1 MKYMGSKNRYAKELL
16 PIILKNRRCDQYYVE
31 PFVGGA
37 NMIDKVDGNRL
48 GGDSNVYLI
57 EALKLI
63 RDNPASI
70 PMVITENM
78 YDVMKINKKI
88 NGLTGFTAFAMSFGG
103 KFFGGYRRD
112 VAGTKG
118 CVKNMET
125 QTRRSKNSAFKQS
138 FKLKNVDLCHSDY
151 LALSIPLK
159 SIIYCDPPYA
169 GTTKYRDSFDHSV
182 FWDWC
187 RKKVIEGHSI
197 FVSEYAAP
205 NDFICVW
212 KKKVNSSLTKQT
224 SSKKSIERL
233 FIHESQLRYLNT

>member
-1 MKYMGSKNRYAKELL
+1 MGSKSRHAKELL
-16 PIILKNRRCDQYYVE
+16 LIILKDRRQGQYYVE

-37 NMIDKVDGNRL
+37 NMIDKVDGRRL
-48 GGDSNVYLI
+48 GGDSNEYLI

-70 PMVITENM
+70 PRVITENM
-78 YDVMKINKKI
+78 YDVMRANKKI

-118 CVKNMET
+118 CIKNMET
-125 QTRRSKNSAFKQS
+125 QTRRSRNSALKQS
-138 FKLKNVDLCHSDY
+138 LKLKNVGLHHSDY
-151 LALSIPLK
+151 LTLSIPSK

-169 GTTKYRDSFDHSV
+169 GTTKYRDSFDHSI
-182 FWDWC
+182 FWGWC
-187 RKKVIEGHSI
+187 RKKVIEGHSVFI
-197 FVSEYAAP
+197 SEYAAP

-212 KKKVNSSLTKQT
+212 DKKVNSSLTMQT
-224 SSKKSIERL
+224 GSKKNVERL
-233 FIHESQLRYLNT
+233 FAHESQSRYMTT